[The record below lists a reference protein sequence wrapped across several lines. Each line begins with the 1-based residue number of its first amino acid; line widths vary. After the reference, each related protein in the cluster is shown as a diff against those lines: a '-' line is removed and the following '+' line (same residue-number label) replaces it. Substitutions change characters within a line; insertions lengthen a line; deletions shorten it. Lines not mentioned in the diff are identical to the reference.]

1 MVIELPTILISD
13 IFSLLILP
21 LLIFGARVLDVSIG
35 TIRIIFV
42 TRGRK
47 LLAPL
52 LGFFEIMIWLLA
64 IGTVMQNFTN
74 PMYYVAYAGGFA
86 MGNFVGIFIED
97 KLAMGTMAVQIITV
111 KEANQLIEQLKSEGY
126 GVTSLDAMGSTG
138 QQVKIIFTV
147 VKRKEL
153 QYVVEFI
160 TQFNPQAFYSIQEV
174 RSINQGVF
182 RTGRPFYDEK
192 FLSTLRYKRK

>member
-160 TQFNPQAFYSIQEV
+160 KQFNPQAFYSIQEV

>member
-74 PMYYVAYAGGFA
+74 PIYYVAYAGGFA
-86 MGNFVGIFIED
+86 MGNFLGIFIED

-138 QQVKIIFTV
+138 QQVKIIFTI

-160 TQFNPQAFYSIQEV
+160 KQFNPQAFYSIQEV

-182 RTGRPFYDEK
+182 RMGRPFYDEK